1 MSFVFNEFN
10 QKKSLLKDLT
20 EKLTLS
26 QEAEEDDDLDF
37 NFDDPDEDIAT
48 GNVENL
54 EENANEGSNDETTN
68 QDQESDENKPKEENE
83 EELKEVDPLEEKEI
97 TGEETTVDENEE
109 KKDDAIAVQPISNEP
124 KPLIFLAGTCSGS
137 DWRDPFM
144 EKLKDAPFNP
154 YIKDIEWTPQAAQN
168 EVAMRNAAA
177 KIVFGITPKQKGP
190 LTIFELGVSIISSP
204 DRTVV
209 MIVDEDEGDT
219 WEEHTKKA
227 IDVIRASC
235 VAQKVQVFDNPEQCI
250 AFLNGE
256 GESFDESLSPD
267 ESGSSTE
274 TTDSENTEEPET
286 EENNAVEEENP
297 PEEEESETETEEVN
311 VSEEVPE
318 ESTEEGEEES
328 SPAPD
333 DI

>member
-1 MSFVFNEFN
+1 MTFVFSSFN
-10 QKKSLLKDLT
+10 KNTASIKENI

-26 QEAEEDDDLDF
+26 QEAEEDDMDF
-37 NFDDPDEDIAT
+37 NFDNPDEGIEDT
-48 GNVENL
+48 GTETP
-54 EENANEGSNDETTN
+54 EEESPDETTD
-68 QDQESDENKPKEENE
+68 QDQETDEGKSKEENE

-97 TGEETTVDENEE
+97 TGEETTVEEEE

-274 TTDSENTEEPET
+274 TTDSENTEESET

-297 PEEEESETETEEVN
+297 PEEEEGKTETEEVN